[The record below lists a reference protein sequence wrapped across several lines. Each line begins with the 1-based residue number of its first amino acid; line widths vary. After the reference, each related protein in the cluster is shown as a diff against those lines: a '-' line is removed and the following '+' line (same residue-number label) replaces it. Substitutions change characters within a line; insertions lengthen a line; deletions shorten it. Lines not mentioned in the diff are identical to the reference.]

1 MADKDFVVKNGIVV
15 NTSFIANS
23 TSIRLGLTS
32 TNVAI
37 NTTSIS
43 IGGNLIAN
51 STGANNAFN
60 LGGTAAASYQLNST
74 LSGNVAKLTA
84 NNASNFA
91 GELPAYYTNATNI
104 TSGTLNT
111 ARLPATATVTTL
123 NTTTLNVSG
132 AASITTTTDMSGK
145 LTLST
150 AINGETA
157 RFTSSSG
164 SGIVSSYGL
173 NGYGAFSMSSSG
185 TNSGYIFFND
195 SGGAREIG
203 RITSTS
209 SSMAIDVL
217 GTQRA
222 YFNSS
227 GLTVNQAIVAGGN
240 ITAFS
245 DERLKT
251 EIKTIEDALN
261 KVKQMRGVNFIK
273 DEKYNTGV
281 IAQEIQKIMPEVV
294 DDSHEYLSVA
304 YGNLVGVLIEAI
316 KELADKV
323 DRLEKK

>member
-15 NTSFIANS
+15 NTSFSANS
-23 TSIRLGLTS
+23 TRIALGLTS
-32 TNVAI
+32 TNVVI
-37 NTTSIS
+37 NTSSIS
-43 IGGNLIAN
+43 IGGNVIAN
-51 STGANNAFN
+51 STGVNNAFN
-60 LGGTAAASYQLNST
+60 FNGVSSASFQTTAGLAA
-74 LSGNVAKLTA
+74 NVATLTA
-84 NNASNFA
+84 NNANNF
-91 GELPAYYTNATNI
+91 GGQLPAYYANATNI

-111 ARLPATATVTTL
+111 ARLPATA
-123 NTTTLNVSG
+123 NITTLNVSG
-132 AASITTTTDMSGK
+132 TASIAGTTGMSGK
-145 LTLST
+145 LTLT
-150 AINGETA
+150 TTGGEVA
-157 RFTSSSG
+157 RFTSSDG
-164 SGIVSSYGL
+164 SSLVSSIGA
-173 NGYGAFSMSSSG
+173 NGYAAFTMSSSG
-185 TNSGYIFFND
+185 TNANYIFFND
-195 SGGAREIG
+195 SAGAREIG
-203 RITSTS
+203 RITSS
-209 SSMAIDVL
+209 STTLIFDVL
-217 GTQRA
+217 SVQRA
-222 YFNSS
+222 YLDSS
-227 GLTVNQAIVAGGN
+227 GLTVNQAITAGGN